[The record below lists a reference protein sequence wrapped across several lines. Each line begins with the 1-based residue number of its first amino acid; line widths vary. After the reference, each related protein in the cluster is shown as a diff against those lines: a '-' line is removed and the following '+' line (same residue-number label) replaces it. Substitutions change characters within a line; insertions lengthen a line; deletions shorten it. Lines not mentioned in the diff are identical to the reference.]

1 MNDEKTTTQTDEKK
15 ESLAKEWLSKP
26 NGRPPKVIASL
37 VKEFSKKGI
46 EIKEI
51 AARDIVREQ
60 ASIEKKQ
67 RVKAMVQA
75 RALQKDIAR
84 AKKAE
89 DFLKAFIE
97 SDGNL
102 TETGL
107 KVFDTKDR
115 GYAAIAAGEYMKAN
129 QGFMRMFLEKKGYTL
144 GWMLELLAKKAVEGR
159 SADFIDRLFRL
170 AGYGELQPPKYI
182 PPTIININQTQ
193 KKLAREYGFEEGEVI
208 DGNAEDTT

>member
-1 MNDEKTTTQTDEKK
+1 MNDEKTTTPTNEKK

-46 EIKEI
+46 EIKAI
-51 AARDIVREQ
+51 
-60 ASIEKKQ
+60 
-67 RVKAMVQA
+67 VQA

-115 GYAAIAAGEYMKAN
+115 GYAATAAGEYMKAN

-159 SADFIDRLFRL
+159 SADFIDRLFRI

>member
-1 MNDEKTTTQTDEKK
+1 MNDEKTTTPTNEKK

-67 RVKAMVQA
+67 R
-75 RALQKDIAR
+75 
-84 AKKAE
+84 
-89 DFLKAFIE
+89 
-97 SDGNL
+97 
-102 TETGL
+102 
-107 KVFDTKDR
+107 TKER
-115 GYAAIAAGEYMKAN
+115 GYAATAAGEYMKAN

-159 SADFIDRLFRL
+159 SADFIDRLFRI

-193 KKLAREYGFEEGEVI
+193 KKLAREYI
-208 DGNAEDTT
+208 

>member
-15 ESLAKEWLSKP
+15 ESLAREWLSKP
-26 NGRPPKVIASL
+26 SGRPPKAIAPL

-67 RVKAMVQA
+67 RTKAMVQA

-115 GYAAIAAGEYMKAN
+115 GYAATAAGEYMKAN
-129 QGFMRMFLEKKGYTL
+129 QGFMRTFLEKKGYTL

-159 SADFIDRLFRL
+159 SADFIDRLFRI

-193 KKLAREYGFEEGEVI
+193 KKLAREYGFEEGEEI
-208 DGNAEDTT
+208 DGNSKHTT